1 MRTAGWVL
9 LFLYLFLTSA
19 LIAVRLWVVPNI
31 ETFYPKLESYIEEHT
46 GTEIE
51 AQDIHVDWEWLR
63 PRITLTEMTF
73 SRPGQRASLTLPK
86 VQATFSLSS
95 FYTFR
100 PTFSRLV
107 VFSPRFNVERLEED
121 LFNIAGFEINTAPST
136 TPTAS
141 TDAATAQKVLDWVLS
156 QEHLEIIDGDF
167 NYIDLTV
174 DHPRPVLLHNTNAV
188 LHRYMI
194 AWNFG
199 LQSTAI
205 RQNKTP
211 IDLRATFREKWFG
224 SSNRLAKLYGTVY
237 ASIPSINFGR
247 IARRVDLDHFLQD
260 GTGQA
265 NIWLEFENL
274 KPTQLT
280 ADVALDDVSL
290 RWSPDS
296 DPIRVD
302 YLQGRL
308 NETLDGNQLTFGTQ
322 DLVIKPIGNDPVYF
336 GDAKIEATWKDKN
349 LYDGVLTIA
358 SLDLRAL
365 TTIGLQLPISEKA
378 LNLIRDLQATGTI
391 ENFESSWQGP
401 VNAPE
406 RYEFSTKF
414 NGLTVQDH
422 VAHEDHN
429 VNRFG
434 FSNLSGSIVAHE
446 LYRSR

>member
-1 MRTAGWVL
+1 M
-9 LFLYLFLTSA
+9 FLYLFLTFA

-31 ETFYPKLESYIEEHT
+31 ETFYPKLESYIEERT
-46 GTEIE
+46 GTKIE

-247 IARRVDLDHFLQD
+247 IARRVDLDHFKPIF
-260 GTGQA
+260 G
-265 NIWLEFENL
+265 WNL
-274 KPTQLT
+274 KT
-280 ADVALDDVSL
+280 
-290 RWSPDS
+290 
-296 DPIRVD
+296 
-302 YLQGRL
+302 
-308 NETLDGNQLTFGTQ
+308 
-322 DLVIKPIGNDPVYF
+322 
-336 GDAKIEATWKDKN
+336 
-349 LYDGVLTIA
+349 
-358 SLDLRAL
+358 
-365 TTIGLQLPISEKA
+365 
-378 LNLIRDLQATGTI
+378 
-391 ENFESSWQGP
+391 
-401 VNAPE
+401 
-406 RYEFSTKF
+406 
-414 NGLTVQDH
+414 
-422 VAHEDHN
+422 
-429 VNRFG
+429 
-434 FSNLSGSIVAHE
+434 SNPHS
-446 LYRSR
+446 